1 MPRNRPAV
9 SQVRPTRP
17 ANRRRLMV
25 GRDKPEE
32 PVATSHGLSKSR
44 VCSGLQCHKKLWWE
58 VHDEDLPERDAA
70 TEFIL
75 NQGREVGELARN
87 HAPGGVLIDFPHD
100 ACLERV
106 GATRAALRRGTHRI
120 YEASFIAEGVFCSID
135 ILERQGPRYTA
146 VEVKSSTK
154 VKPEHIGDVEIGR
167 ASCRERVFIT
177 V

>member
-100 ACLERV
+100 AYLERV
-106 GATRAALRRGTHRI
+106 RATRAALRHGTRRI
-120 YEASFIAEGVFCSID
+120 Y
-135 ILERQGPRYTA
+135 
-146 VEVKSSTK
+146 
-154 VKPEHIGDVEIGR
+154 
-167 ASCRERVFIT
+167 
-177 V
+177 